1 MTPTF
6 VLHIDKHNLSAAL
19 CPQSAVALL
28 PPPSSPSVFLHLGLH
43 RSPLQLQNNVGLFFF
58 SPHIRCAFS
67 RSVPLCHDLF
77 MHYTS
82 FLNNLSSHLSI
93 FLPLLP
99 PSLHPFSSAW
109 LKAFHLSTISMP
121 GHPPAPPKN
130 PTTTTI
136 QLNSY
141 LPLYIP
147 SSLPFLSFFS
157 IFRPSYR
164 PQSPSLCPL
173 SLLSA
178 SSCPHP
184 PHNPQLKLNPV
195 SVSLAR
201 PRLPTR
207 LSHTDP
213 RNRP

>member
-109 LKAFHLSTISMP
+109 LKAFHLSAISMP
-121 GHPPAPPKN
+121 GHPPAPQKTP
-130 PTTTTI
+130 PPPPF
-136 QLNSY
+136 NSILIFPSIFLHLFLSY
-141 LPLYIP
+141 PFSLSFGQATARNLPLCALYPFSLLPPVLTPLTTP
-147 SSLPFLSFFS
+147 SS
-157 IFRPSYR
+157 
-164 PQSPSLCPL
+164 
-173 SLLSA
+173 
-178 SSCPHP
+178 
-184 PHNPQLKLNPV
+184 N
-195 SVSLAR
+195 
-201 PRLPTR
+201 
-207 LSHTDP
+207 
-213 RNRP
+213 